1 MFELDNTPEQ
11 NYQSL
16 RALFNLTKPFAS
28 ILSSQLDYYFEN
40 KFLCR
45 EILILSFTNI

>member
-16 RALFNLTKPFAS
+16 RALFNLTKHFAS